1 MTEPHLQVEL
11 DGEVVDLDFA
21 EFEERVRKRTI
32 LGTDP
37 VRFEPATGD
46 RFVPASDL
54 ELFGSIEHS
63 PQTRFVRRFDSRRA
77 PRVTLTVAAVLL
89 LTFLWQLQQPGALN
103 DTALVK
109 QGAKSLP
116 HQLELGEWWRLG
128 TASMLHASWLH
139 LVPNLAYLLFVG
151 WRVESVLGASATLL
165 LLVTAGL
172 GAMGLSSALTS
183 LATVGASGMAF
194 GLFGAA
200 VTVGWRFGPW
210 LPRRARVRY
219 GWPMVPFVA
228 GFLAVGMTS
237 PTLDNMCH
245 LGGLLTGG
253 LLGLVLPSSLTEE
266 RPLRRGVARVVLAS
280 LLLALVG
287 LAMPLLSRADL
298 LGGAA
303 LGHDRATSEEAGWS
317 LRPPRGWQPEEP
329 TSSPSAWHSRTGMA
343 RLSLA
348 SHVGSGAPATEEA
361 VRRGWVAELEELSVV
376 LPRTGPS
383 PASLGLDDEWFTLEC
398 DLVSRDRVW
407 RSLRAG
413 RIRGVYV
420 TTLEFLHEDDHVGTY
435 SRLRRR
441 VGEDLE
447 LLPPR
452 GLARALE
459 GLTGKRLDGAE
470 EIEAAV
476 RDTLSMAAQAPAE
489 GLRVVAE
496 LARLGRADDARS
508 YLEALGESDESEVQY
523 WALWID
529 HHLEATPPDVA
540 RARELAAAAPDSPTA
555 AALAFDVLLAAK
567 DAGARELLDRML
579 ARWPQS
585 SLTRER
591 RARLP

>member
-1 MTEPHLQVEL
+1 MNEPHVQAEL

-21 EFEERVRKRTI
+21 EFEDLVRRQLLKPSDR
-32 LGTDP
+32 
-37 VRFEPATGD
+37 VRFEPVTGAS
-46 RFVPASDL
+46 FVPAGEL
-54 ELFGSIEHS
+54 EFFRSVDDA
-63 PQTRFVRRFDSRRA
+63 PATRFARRFDPLRV
-77 PRVTLTVAAVLL
+77 PRVTLAMAVALIG
-89 LTFLWQLQQPGALN
+89 TFLWQLRQPGGLDDVALMR
-103 DTALVK
+103 

-116 HQLELGEWWRLG
+116 HQIELGQWWRLA

-151 WRVESVLGASATLL
+151 WRVESVLGASATFL
-165 LLVTAGL
+165 LLVASGL
-172 GAMGLSSALTS
+172 GAMALSSALTS

-253 LLGLVLPSSLTEE
+253 LLGLVLSSSLTEL
-266 RPLRRGVARVVLAS
+266 RPLRRGLYRVLLAA
-280 LLLALVG
+280 LLLGIVG
-287 LAMPLLSRADL
+287 LAMPLLSRADG

-303 LGHDRATSEEAGWS
+303 LGREPVASVEAGWS
-317 LRPPRGWQPEEP
+317 LRPPKGWQAEDPVDA
-329 TSSPSAWHSRTGMA
+329 PSAWHSRTGMA
-343 RLSLA
+343 RLAIA
-348 SHVGSGAPATEEA
+348 SRVESDGPATEEA
-361 VRRGWVAELEELSVV
+361 VRRRWVAELEERAVV
-376 LPRTGPS
+376 LPRTS
-383 PASLGLDDEWFTLEC
+383 PPPADLGLDPSWFTLDC
-398 DLVSRDRVW
+398 DLVSRDKVW

-420 TTLEFLHEDDHVGTY
+420 TTIEFLIEDDHVQTY
-435 SRLRRR
+435 ERLRRR
-441 VGEDLE
+441 VGESVE

-459 GLTGKRLDGAE
+459 GLTGKRLEGAE
-470 EIEAAV
+470 AVEAAV
-476 RDTLSMAAQAPAE
+476 ADALPMAAQAPAE
-489 GLRVVAE
+489 GLRVAAE
-496 LARLGRADDARS
+496 LARLGRASDARR
-508 YLEALGESDESEVQY
+508 YLAALGDESEVQY

-529 HHLEATPPDVA
+529 HYLGPTPPDPA
-540 RARELAAAAPDSPTA
+540 RARALAASAPDSPAA
-555 AALAFDVLLAAK
+555 AALAFDVLADGDEPAAR
-567 DAGARELLDRML
+567 AILDRMKE
-579 ARWPQS
+579 RWPQS

-591 RARLP
+591 LARLP

>member
-1 MTEPHLQVEL
+1 MSAPHLQVEL

-21 EFEERVRKRTI
+21 EFEERVRQQTI
-32 LGTDP
+32 TSTDR

-46 RFVPASDL
+46 AFVPAAEL
-54 ELFGSIEHS
+54 ELFCSIEDS
-63 PQTRFVRRFDSRRA
+63 PQTRFTRRFDPRRT
-77 PRVTLTVAAVLL
+77 PRVTLVTAALLL
-89 LTFLWQLQQPGALN
+89 LTFLWQLQQPGALD
-103 DTALVK
+103 DTALVR

-172 GAMGLSSALTS
+172 GSMGMSSGLTS

-253 LLGLVLPSSLTEE
+253 LLGLVLPSSLTEK
-266 RPLRRGVARVVLAS
+266 RPLRRGVARLVLAA
-280 LLLALVG
+280 LLLALVS

-303 LGHDRATSEEAGWS
+303 LGKEAAASSEAGWS
-317 LRPPRGWQPEEP
+317 LHPPRGWQPEDP
-329 TSSPSAWHSRTGMA
+329 VSAPSAWRSRTGMA
-343 RLSLA
+343 RLSMA
-348 SHVGSGAPATEEA
+348 SHVEAGAPATEEA
-361 VRRGWVAELEELSVV
+361 VRRAWVGELEERSVV
-376 LPRTGPS
+376 LPRAGPS
-383 PASLGLDDEWFTLEC
+383 PESLGLGPEWFTLEC

-420 TTLEFLHEDDHVGTY
+420 TTLEFLHEDDHVDTY
-435 SRLRRR
+435 ARLRRR
-441 VGEDLE
+441 VGEQVE

-459 GLTGKRLDGAE
+459 GLTGRRLDGVE
-470 EIEAAV
+470 SIEDAV
-476 RDTLSMAAQAPAE
+476 REALPMASQAPAE
-489 GLRVVAE
+489 GLRVAAE
-496 LARLGRADDARS
+496 LARLGRSQDARR
-508 YLEALGESDESEVQY
+508 YLDALEDSAESEVQY
-523 WALWID
+523 WALWTD
-529 HHLEATPPDVA
+529 HHLGGAAPDA
-540 RARELAAAAPDSPTA
+540 ASARELAAAAPDSPTA
-555 AALAFDVLLAAK
+555 AALAFDVLLAARDK
-567 DAGARELLDRML
+567 GARDVLDRMV